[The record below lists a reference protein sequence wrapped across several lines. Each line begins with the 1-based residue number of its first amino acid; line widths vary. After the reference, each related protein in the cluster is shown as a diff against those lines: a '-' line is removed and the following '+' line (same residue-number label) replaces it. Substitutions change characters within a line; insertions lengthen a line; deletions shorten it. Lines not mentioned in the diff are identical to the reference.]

1 MSAIRPATVARWASR
16 FASALRL
23 AAAAAANW
31 ASVSVF
37 FKIVAIRSEP
47 SAFAGAERA
56 AAGEIC
62 AIAMTGSAKSE
73 M

>member
-1 MSAIRPATVARWASR
+1 MITSATSPARVARCARR
-16 FASALRL
+16 FASALRFAAF
-23 AAAAAANW
+23 AAASR

-37 FKIVAIRSEP
+37 FRIVAIRSDP

-62 AIAMTGSAKSE
+62 AIAITGSP
-73 M
+73 